1 MEALLYSEVNIF
13 SIIILLIIALETMI
27 LGYDK
32 EFKNTL
38 FIASVWCAAISNML
52 DFFWNLGKINILP
65 VPVWTMWLI
74 NFFIFWLLDVQRFSG
89 AFMPNQRMEIIFTE
103 IN

>member
-52 DFFWNLGKINILP
+52 DFFGIWEKSI
-65 VPVWTMWLI
+65 
-74 NFFIFWLLDVQRFSG
+74 FFLYLCGRCG
-89 AFMPNQRMEIIFTE
+89 
-103 IN
+103 

>member
-27 LGYDK
+27 LGHDK

-52 DFFWNLGKINILP
+52 DFFGIWGKNQYSSCTC
-65 VPVWTMWLI
+65 VD
-74 NFFIFWLLDVQRFSG
+74 DVVNKFLY
-89 AFMPNQRMEIIFTE
+89 F
-103 IN
+103 

>member
-52 DFFWNLGKINILP
+52 DFFEYFLYILHY
-65 VPVWTMWLI
+65 I
-74 NFFIFWLLDVQRFSG
+74 ISFF
-89 AFMPNQRMEIIFTE
+89 
-103 IN
+103 